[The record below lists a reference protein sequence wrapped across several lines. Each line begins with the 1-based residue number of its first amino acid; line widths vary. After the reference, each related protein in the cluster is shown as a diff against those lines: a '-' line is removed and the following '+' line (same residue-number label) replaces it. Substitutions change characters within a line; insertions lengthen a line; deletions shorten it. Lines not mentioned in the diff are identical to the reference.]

1 MTSTSGAEGRR
12 GRSIEKRRAMLQAAR
27 ELFVKE
33 GYELASVDAIAAR
46 ANVSKRTVYDH
57 FGDKET
63 VFAAVLEELGE
74 KLSAT
79 VQIAL
84 DREAS
89 ATGDLRARLL
99 GFARYFVMESFPS
112 SDYAHYRR
120 LSARRGSWYQD
131 RESAISV
138 EELESWLTKHREKIG
153 STSWNV
159 IIEGTAAA
167 FETTIVTTDGKR
179 QLKRVL
185 IEGTSTEDR
194 LHGLLAQWSPP
205 TSGAVA

>member
-1 MTSTSGAEGRR
+1 MSSAEGRR
-12 GRSIEKRRAMLQAAR
+12 GRSIEKRRAMLRAAR

-63 VFAAVLEELGE
+63 VFTAVLEELGE
-74 KLSAT
+74 KLTAT
-79 VQIAL
+79 IQNAL
-84 DREAS
+84 DREAR

-99 GFARYFVMESFPS
+99 DFARYFVMESFPS

-131 RESAISV
+131 RESAISAAMELFVSRV
-138 EELESWLTKHREKIG
+138 EEWAAIGVINTDKPRRAAQHFVALTFQL
-153 STSWNV
+153 
-159 IIEGTAAA
+159 A
-167 FETTIVTTDGKR
+167 FEAVERTGTEAAGEVDEILVDGVDVFVR
-179 QLKRVL
+179 AY
-185 IEGTSTEDR
+185 G
-194 LHGLLAQWSPP
+194 
-205 TSGAVA
+205 

>member
-1 MTSTSGAEGRR
+1 
-12 GRSIEKRRAMLQAAR
+12 MLRAAR

-63 VFAAVLEELGE
+63 VFTAVLEELGE
-74 KLSAT
+74 KLTAT
-79 VQIAL
+79 IQNAL
-84 DREAS
+84 DREAR

-99 GFARYFVMESFPS
+99 DFARYFVMESFPS

-131 RESAISV
+131 RESAISAAMELFVSRV
-138 EELESWLTKHREKIG
+138 EEWAAIGVINTDKPRRAAQHFVALTFQL
-153 STSWNV
+153 
-159 IIEGTAAA
+159 A
-167 FETTIVTTDGKR
+167 FEAVERTGTEAAGEVDEILVDGVDVFVR
-179 QLKRVL
+179 AY
-185 IEGTSTEDR
+185 G
-194 LHGLLAQWSPP
+194 
-205 TSGAVA
+205 